1 MVSNGQTPLY
11 LHKGDALSVTDV
23 QNDFLPGGALG
34 VPYAD
39 IIIPPLNRVVELFK
53 KNGLLIFFS
62 RDWHPADHHSFKD
75 QGGPWPPHCVQNTPG
90 AQFPPTLLIPEG
102 SIIISK
108 GSQKDREQ
116 YSTLGAQDS
125 EGNTQDSIMKQR
137 SIRRVF
143 VAGLAT
149 NYCVLSSVKD
159 ALAGG
164 YEVYVLIDAIRA
176 VHINPGDTEN
186 ALIEIIRG
194 GAKFITTDM
203 LRDRT

>member
-1 MVSNGQTPLY
+1 MREQGQTPVY
-11 LHKGDALSVTDV
+11 LHEADALSVTDV

-34 VPYAD
+34 VPYSD
-39 IIIPPLNRVVELFK
+39 IIIPPLNRLVDLFE

-62 RDWHPADHHSFKD
+62 RDWHPADHCSFKD

-90 AQFPPTLLIPEG
+90 AQFPSALLVPEG
-102 SIIISK
+102 SVIISK
-108 GSQKDREQ
+108 GMQKEKEQ
-116 YSTLGAQDS
+116 YSTFGAQDS
-125 EGNTQDSIMKQR
+125 EGNTQAGIMKQR
-137 SIRRVF
+137 GIGRLF

-159 ALAGG
+159 ILAVG

-176 VHINPGDTEN
+176 VHVNPVDAEN
-186 ALIEIIRG
+186 ALVEIVRG

-203 LRDRT
+203 LREKK